1 MKSDSWPFDQ
11 SRNCAVFTT
20 LEVLERKEPILH
32 VRHDID
38 DHVWQ
43 FMGLTDGTL
52 ENGRLIALHEAVELD
67 PSVLELADLPVG
79 RHAVRERP
87 EEPWVLEFIEN
98 ESIA

>member
-1 MKSDSWPFDQ
+1 MKSDLWPFEQ

-20 LEVLERKEPILH
+20 REVLERKEPVLH
-32 VRHDID
+32 VRRDID
-38 DHVWQ
+38 DHGWQ

-52 ENGRLIALHEAVELD
+52 ENARLIALHEAVELD

-79 RHAVRERP
+79 WHAVRERP
-87 EEPWVLEFIEN
+87 EDPWVRECTEN

>member
-1 MKSDSWPFDQ
+1 MKSDLWPFDQ
-11 SRNCAVFTT
+11 PRNYAVFTT
-20 LEVLERKEPILH
+20 REVLKRREPTLR

-38 DHVWQ
+38 DHGWQ

-52 ENGRLIALHEAVELD
+52 ENARLIALQETVELD

-79 RHAVRERP
+79 WHAVRERP
-87 EEPWVLEFIEN
+87 ENPWVQECTEN